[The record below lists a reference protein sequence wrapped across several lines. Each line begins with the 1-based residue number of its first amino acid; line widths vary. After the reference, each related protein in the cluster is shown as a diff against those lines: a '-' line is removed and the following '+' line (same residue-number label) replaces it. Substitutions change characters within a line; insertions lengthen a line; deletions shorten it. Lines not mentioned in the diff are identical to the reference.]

1 MTSWFE
7 LEKKYYMRTF
17 DRYPVTLVRGEGAR
31 VWDDANKQYLDFFG
45 GLAVTVLGHSHPV
58 VTKAIT
64 EQAQTLLQTSNLY
77 YTIPQLQMAELLVQN
92 SCLQRVF
99 YANSGA
105 EVNEGAVKLA
115 RRYGKLKL
123 GGAYEVITV
132 TNSFHGRTLAMTAAT
147 GQVKMQE
154 PYKPMPEGFKN
165 VEFNNLDALKLAIG
179 DRTCSIM
186 LELVQGEGGVNIPAA
201 GYYQSVRELCDRKGI
216 LLILDEIQTGM
227 GRLGTLWGYQQFGIE
242 PDVMTLAKGLANGVP
257 IGALLAKEHA
267 SVFVPGDHGSTFGG
281 NPLACAAGYAT
292 LKYVIE
298 NDISGNS
305 ARVGNYFMTGL
316 KSLQQKYS
324 FVTDVRGRGLLLA
337 MEFNKDIGQQALLQC
352 LKEGLLVNKVKPNVL
367 RFMPPLI
374 ITEREADE
382 ALNIL
387 DGVLAG
393 FVV

>member
-1 MTSWFE
+1 
-7 LEKKYYMRTF
+7 
-17 DRYPVTLVRGEGAR
+17 
-31 VWDDANKQYLDFFG
+31 
-45 GLAVTVLGHSHPV
+45 
-58 VTKAIT
+58 
-64 EQAQTLLQTSNLY
+64 
-77 YTIPQLQMAELLVQN
+77 
-92 SCLQRVF
+92 
-99 YANSGA
+99 
-105 EVNEGAVKLA
+105 
-115 RRYGKLKL
+115 L

-281 NPLACAAGYAT
+281 NPLACAAGHAT

-298 NDISGNS
+298 NDIPGNS
-305 ARVGNYFMTGL
+305 ARVGNYFITGL

-337 MEFNKDIGQQALLQC
+337 MEFNKDIGLQALLQC
-352 LKEGLLVNKVKPNVL
+352 LKKGLLVNKVKPNAL